1 MSSVVSAEI
10 YAPPTTT
17 ESPLRGR
24 VVQHSVAPRQSRGAP
39 VAICFDCRV
48 QTQVEELADNRV
60 RLTVEISGDDVKH
73 AVDHA
78 ASDLAQSLRIPG
90 FRKGRVPMP
99 VLLARVGRDRLYA
112 EAVESHIGGWFWNAA
127 ARSRVRPVERPQ
139 YAYELPKTDRASWSF
154 TATFGVQPLP
164 EVADWQQLEV
174 PRREVE
180 VPAELVDHEL
190 DVLRG
195 TVADLAP
202 VEDRPA
208 QPGDTVVL
216 DHVNVDG
223 EAQRD
228 YVAELG
234 AGRLVP
240 ELEQGVV
247 GMTTGET
254 RTVTFET
261 GEDSAATVEITLK
274 EIKEK
279 VLPPLDDAFARVA
292 TEFDTLDELRAEI
305 EGRLREQVEAEVEA
319 EFRAAAVDAVVE
331 ASNVEASG
339 PLVETRT
346 AELLDGMQ
354 RSLARRGLSIETFLQ
369 LTGDSGD
376 ELVARLRAEAAQAVA
391 RELVLEAVAAKLGIE
406 VSDRE
411 VEELVRGQAE
421 AAGEEFDAAMA
432 SLRHSGGLERLRD
445 DLRLR
450 TALDRIAADV
460 QPIAPELAHARSK
473 LWTPEK
479 EKPEAPA
486 KLWTPGSK
494 ERALAR

>member
-1 MSSVVSAEI
+1 M
-10 YAPPTTT
+10 
-17 ESPLRGR
+17 
-24 VVQHSVAPRQSRGAP
+24 
-39 VAICFDCRV
+39 

-60 RLTVEISGDDVKH
+60 RLTVEVSGHDVKH

-78 ASDLAQSLRIPG
+78 ASELAESLKIPG

-99 VLLARVGRDRLYA
+99 VLLARVGRERLYA

-127 ARSRVRPVERPQ
+127 ARSRVRPVERPH
-139 YAYELPKTDRASWSF
+139 YAYELPKSDRATWSF

-164 EVADWQQLEV
+164 EVADWTNLEV
-174 PRREVE
+174 PRGEVE
-180 VPAELVDHEL
+180 VPSELVDHEL
-190 DVLRG
+190 GVLRG

-216 DHVNVDG
+216 DLVNEDG
-223 EAQRD
+223 EGQRD

-247 GMTTGET
+247 GMSAGET
-254 RTVTFET
+254 RTITFET
-261 GEDSAATVEITLK
+261 GDDSAAAVEITLK

-279 VLPPLDDAFARVA
+279 VLPPLDDAFARA
-292 TEFDTLDELRAEI
+292 ASEFETLAELRAEV
-305 EGRLREQVEAEVEA
+305 EERLRDQVEAEVDT
-319 EFRAAAVDAVVE
+319 EFRAAAVDALVRE
-331 ASNVEASG
+331 SNVEPSAS
-339 PLVETRT
+339 LVESRT
-346 AELLDGMQ
+346 AELLEAMQ
-354 RSLARRGLSIETFLQ
+354 RSLARRGVSIDAYLQ
-369 LTGDSGD
+369 LTGDSGE

-406 VSDRE
+406 VSDDE
-411 VEELVRGQAE
+411 VAELVREQAD
-421 AAGEEFDAAMA
+421 AAGEDVDAVMET
-432 SLRHSGGLERLRD
+432 LRHNGGLERLRED
-445 DLRLR
+445 IRLR
-450 TALDRIAADV
+450 NALDRV
-460 QPIAPELAHARSK
+460 VSEVNPIAPELAHARSK

-479 EKPEAPA
+479 EKPETPA

-494 ERALAR
+494 EPA

>member
-1 MSSVVSAEI
+1 VRRPTVV
-10 YAPPTTT
+10 
-17 ESPLRGR
+17 
-24 VVQHSVAPRQSRGAP
+24 VAPAAAAVVGAARPRGAP
-39 VAICFDCRV
+39 LSICFDCRV

-60 RLTVEISGDDVKH
+60 RLTVEVPGHDVKH

-78 ASDLAQSLRIPG
+78 ASDLAESLRIPG

-99 VLLARVGRDRLYA
+99 VLLARVGRERLYA

-127 ARSRVRPVERPQ
+127 ARSRVRPVERPH
-139 YAYELPKTDRASWSF
+139 YAYELPKSDRASWSF

-164 EVADWQQLEV
+164 DVADWTQLEV
-174 PRREVE
+174 PRGEVE
-180 VPAELVDHEL
+180 VPPELIGHEL
-190 DVLRG
+190 DVLRA

-216 DHVNVDG
+216 DLLNEDG
-223 EAQRD
+223 EAQRG

-234 AGRLVP
+234 GGRLVP

-247 GMTTGET
+247 GMSAGEK
-254 RTVTFET
+254 RTVTFAT

-279 VLPPLDDAFARVA
+279 VLPPLDDAFARA
-292 TEFDTLDELRAEI
+292 ASEFDTLAELRAEV
-305 EGRLREQVEAEVEA
+305 EARLREQVEAEVEA
-319 EFRAAAVDAVVE
+319 EFRAAAVDALVR

-346 AELLDGMQ
+346 AELLEGMQ
-354 RSLARRGLSIETFLQ
+354 RSLARRGISIDTYLQ
-369 LTGDSGD
+369 LTGDSGE
-376 ELVARLRAEAAQAVA
+376 ELVGRLRAEAVQAVA

-406 VSDRE
+406 VADDE
-411 VEELVRGQAE
+411 VEQLVREQAD
-421 AAGEEFDAAMA
+421 AAGDDLEAVMEG
-432 SLRHSGGLERLRD
+432 LRDNGGLERLRE

-450 TALDRIAADV
+450 NALDRVASEV
-460 QPIAPELAHARSK
+460 TPITPELADARGK

-479 EKPEAPA
+479 EKPESPA

-494 ERALAR
+494 EPA